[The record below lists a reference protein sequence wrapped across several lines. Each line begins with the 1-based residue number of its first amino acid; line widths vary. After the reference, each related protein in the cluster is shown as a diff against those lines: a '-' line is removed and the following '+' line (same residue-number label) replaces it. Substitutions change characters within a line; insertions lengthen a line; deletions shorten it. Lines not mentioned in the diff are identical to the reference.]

1 MIDAFRTQDSGDT
14 TNIADG
20 TAVTLTTA
28 PSGPAPGSATPDA
41 APQGPSAPDS
51 SLLDLSVLDL
61 AAVEAAVRKAAADE
75 IMPRFQQLAAEDIV
89 QKNGPHDLVTVA
101 DRLAEEHLTA
111 ALTALLP
118 GSKVVGEEAVHAD
131 PKVLDAL
138 HGDAPVWIVDPVDG
152 TRQFVHGDPG
162 FATLVALAHHG
173 EVLAS
178 WTYAPAL
185 DLMAVARRGAGAEL
199 NGVPLHTGS
208 PAADAVLDVA
218 ISHFDFTSDD
228 EKRVLAALDTNGV
241 APRPCGSAGL
251 EYLHIARGEIDAI
264 AFSWENA
271 WDHAAGLL
279 LVHEAGGASG
289 TLAGQPFRIGGGN
302 ALPFTAAR
310 DAETARRILGLLAAA
325 N

>member
-1 MIDAFRTQDSGDT
+1 MIDALRTQDSGDT
-14 TNIADG
+14 AITPIA
-20 TAVTLTTA
+20 TA
-28 PSGPAPGSATPDA
+28 PAAATTPDA
-41 APQGPSAPDS
+41 PGAPLFDVST
-51 SLLDLSVLDL
+51 LDL
-61 AAVEAAVRKAAADE
+61 AAVEVAVRRAAADE
-75 IMPRFQQLAAEDIV
+75 IMPRFRQLAAEDIV
-89 QKNGPHDLVTVA
+89 EKNGPHDLVTVA
-101 DRLAEEHLTA
+101 DRRAEEHLTA
-111 ALTALLP
+111 ALTDLLP
-118 GSKVVGEEAVHAD
+118 GSLVVGEEAVHAD
-131 PKVLDAL
+131 PRVLDAL

-162 FATLVALAHHG
+162 FATLVALAHRG

-185 DLMAVARRGAGAEL
+185 GLMAVARRGAGAQL
-199 NGVPLHTGS
+199 NGVPLRAGS
-208 PAADAVLDVA
+208 PSAGAVLDVA
-218 ISHFDFTSDD
+218 TSHYDFTTDD
-228 EKRVLAALDTNGV
+228 QKRVLAALETGGI

-251 EYLHIARGEIDAI
+251 EYLHIARGEIDAT

-289 TLAGQPFRIGGGN
+289 TVAGEPFRIEGDN

-310 DAETARRILGLLAAA
+310 DTATARRILGLLAAA